1 MKSAKKLSR
10 VLALGTILALA
21 LGNFSWIH
29 QARAATLT
37 AGSVALSD
45 ARAAGTSVSYTIE
58 FSGITLSSARCIKV
72 VFSTLASGGTTP
84 TGLATT
90 GATYDAAGSDYVP
103 DVQTWVAD
111 GTTTPGTVVITTAAG
126 EVPGSAADG
135 TLVITGMT
143 NGSTA
148 ETGYY
153 AQFSTYDNVNCS
165 STPRDSGSGVFIY
178 TTGQAVSL
186 TVDPTITFNVALVGT
201 SESVNGATTTV
212 ATTDGTIPFGTVSAS
227 ANAIAAHDTT
237 VTTNAGTGYTTYIR
251 YLATPSDGSN
261 DIDDVSPGTNG
272 SPQDFSA
279 AGVEAF
285 GYTTNDVTLGDTGDG
300 VARFTTPTNQ
310 WAKFTTSNAEVAYNA
325 AAVAAQTTRI
335 GYQVGVSNI
344 TPASTYLATV
354 IITCTPQ
361 Y

>member
-10 VLALGTILALA
+10 ILALGLMLALA
-21 LGNFSWIH
+21 LGNFSWIP
-29 QARAATLT
+29 QARAASLT

-45 ARAAGTSVSYTIE
+45 ARASGTTVSYTLE
-58 FSGITLSSARCIKV
+58 FSGITLSGIKCIKV
-72 VFSTLASGGTTP
+72 VFSTLATGGTTP

-103 DVQTWVAD
+103 DVQTWTAD
-111 GTTTPGTVVITTAAG
+111 GTTTPGTVVITTPTTA
-126 EVPGSAADG
+126 ETPGSATDG
-135 TLVITGMT
+135 TVLITGLT

-153 AQFSTYDNVNCS
+153 AQFSTYTATNC
-165 STPRDSGSGVFIY
+165 TGAMDSGTGVYIF

-186 TVDPTITFNVALVGT
+186 TVDPTISFNIAAVAD
-201 SESVNGATTTV
+201 SETVNGADLTV
-212 ATTDGTIPFGTVSAS
+212 TTTDGTIPFATVTAS

-237 VTTNAGTGYTTYIR
+237 VTTNAGTGYTTSIR
-251 YLATPSDGSN
+251 YLATPSDGSA

-272 SPQDFSA
+272 SPQSFSA

-285 GYTTNDVTLGDTGDG
+285 GYTTNDATLSAAGDG
-300 VARFTTPTNQ
+300 VDRFTNPTNQ
-310 WAKFTTSNAEVAYNA
+310 WAKFTTSNAEVAYNDA
-325 AAVAAQTTRI
+325 AISASTTRV

-344 TPASTYLATV
+344 TKASTYTATV

>member
-1 MKSAKKLSR
+1 MRSAKKLSR
-10 VLALGTILALA
+10 ILALGLMLALA

-29 QARAATLT
+29 QARAASLT
-37 AGSVALSD
+37 GGSVALSD
-45 ARAAGTSVSYTIE
+45 ARASGTSVSYTIE
-58 FSGITLSSARCIKV
+58 FSGITTSDIKCIKV
-72 VFSTLASGGTTP
+72 VFSTAATGGSTP
-84 TGLATT
+84 TALSTAS
-90 GATYDAAGSDYVP
+90 AAYSAASSDYIP
-103 DVQTWVAD
+103 DAQTWTAD
-111 GTTTPGTVVITTAAG
+111 GTTTPGTVVITSATAETPA
-126 EVPGSAADG
+126 SATDG
-135 TLVITGMT
+135 TVVITGLT

-165 STPRDSGSGVFIY
+165 STPRDAGTGVFIY

-212 ATTDGTIPFGTVSAS
+212 ATTDGTIPFGTVTAS
-227 ANAIAAHDTT
+227 TNAVAAHDTT
-237 VTTNAGTGYTTYIR
+237 VTTNAGTGYTTSIR
-251 YLATPSDGSN
+251 YLATPSDGSA

-285 GYTTNDVTLGDTGDG
+285 GYTTNDATLSAAGDG
-300 VARFTTPTNQ
+300 VDRFTNPANQ
-310 WAKFTTSNAEVAYNA
+310 WAKFTTSNAEVAFNSA
-325 AAVAAQTTRI
+325 AIAASTTRV

-344 TPASTYLATV
+344 TKASTYTATV